1 MPVILNSTIAII
13 KNNSFFINSE
23 IRVLKYN
30 KNYSDQN
37 LKSIEYLKKIIK
49 DNEQIY
55 AFDHFYYLKLKK
67 NLIGNIVHPS
77 VY

>member
-23 IRVLKYN
+23 IKLLKYN

-55 AFDHFYYLKLKK
+55 AFDHFIAQIKK
-67 NLIGNIVHPS
+67 KS
-77 VY
+77 YW